1 MLDLIGE
8 QIIKTEFCWYM
19 CVVHPAVNQSNNC
32 KYSYCNY
39 IMVAKRFN
47 EYLHYLSN
55 IFTPMHLGKLQL
67 QPGMEPQQPRWE
79 STMLTT
85 APTNLTHYTTLKSTY
100 QIFLALLIFQFGV
113 VYSVKEVF
121 LNLKMFIFYVY
132 SVRSRQLQGE

>member
-55 IFTPMHLGKLQL
+55 IFTPMHLGILQL
-67 QPGMEPQQPRWE
+67 LPGMEPHPPR
-79 STMLTT
+79 
-85 APTNLTHYTTLKSTY
+85 
-100 QIFLALLIFQFGV
+100 
-113 VYSVKEVF
+113 
-121 LNLKMFIFYVY
+121 
-132 SVRSRQLQGE
+132 